1 MKFSKNAQSA
11 LAIAKKY
18 AQDYNSKNA
27 GTEHL
32 LIGLLECK
40 DKTLD
45 DTFKKLNVEPSVLT
59 EVVTSILSIDNI
71 NKTHKLSPIIN
82 YTPRVIKIIDFAKGI
97 AQKLNKNNVDVIHLF
112 LSLLYEN
119 DGVAVSILLEY
130 GLNFDSVK
138 NVLKKEFGEE
148 IDAKEFGVTLPENIL
163 QYFNNITAQ
172 IENNKLEN
180 VFNRKADYNSFFL
193 TLSKK
198 HNTNII
204 VTGEPG
210 VGKRSI
216 VYELA
221 KRIVKKQAPENL
233 CDRLVLEIKLKS
245 IISGTKYR
253 GDFESRMESV
263 HNFLKNNPNVVVII
277 PDISLITRIE
287 GTSNVE
293 EYFGEL
299 FELDDVN
306 FIGITDSDNYK
317 KHLESNSYIISNFEV
332 INIKPTN
339 KEETLSIVKNNIYTY
354 EKFHSVK
361 YKENVFNYAIDLSSR
376 YLVEQSQPTATIN
389 LLDECGA
396 YLSIKNKILDEN
408 IIDLQNKSEELEDRK
423 INLVKDCRF
432 DDAIKVKD
440 EQQEV
445 ISKISTTAKKVG
457 RKKNV
462 VDIDLLKEIIFRKTG
477 IPVSEINGSLPNLSS
492 AIDKIKSSYVS
503 QGRAIDSIFEHF
515 KRVKTGLQDPS
526 KPLGSFLFL
535 GPTGVGKTYLCELIS
550 EEFFHHRNSF
560 LKIDMSEFMDK
571 HAVSKLI
578 GSPPGYVGYKDRCIL
593 GDFVKENPYSLILFD
608 EIEKAHPEIVNI
620 FLQILDKGDLT
631 DSTGRKI
638 NFKNTIIVFTSNIGA
653 ELFETKTIG
662 FKEAAMSTVDL
673 ENKLQTF
680 FKPEFMNRL
689 DEIITF
695 DHLKNEDILNLVH
708 ILLKKFIAKLRKI
721 HKIKFSVTK
730 EALNYIASHGY
741 SKKYGARFLK
751 RYFQKHIECMVATI
765 IISSK
770 IKPNSL
776 TCKIE
781 NNELIIN

>member
-550 EEFFHHRNSF
+550 EEFFHHRNAF

>member
-492 AIDKIKSSYVS
+492 AVDKIKSSYVS

-550 EEFFHHRNSF
+550 EEFFHHRNAF

>member
-32 LIGLLECK
+32 LIGLLECN
-40 DKTLD
+40 DKALN
-45 DTFKKLNVEPSVLT
+45 DTFKKLNVEPGVLT
-59 EVVTSILSIDNI
+59 EVVASILSIDNI
-71 NKTHKLSPIIN
+71 NKSHKLSPIIN

-97 AQKLNKNNVDVIHLF
+97 AQKLDKNNVEVIHLF

-130 GLNFDSVK
+130 GLDFESVK
-138 NVLKKEFGEE
+138 NVLKKEFGQE
-148 IDAKEFGVTLPENIL
+148 IDTKQFVGSIPEDVL
-163 QYFNNITAQ
+163 QYFNNISKL
-172 IENNKLEN
+172 IESNKLEN
-180 VFNRKADYNSFFL
+180 TFNRKADYNSFFL

-210 VGKRSI
+210 VGKKSI

-221 KRIVKKQAPENL
+221 RRIVRKQAPENL
-233 CDRLVLEIKLKS
+233 CDKLVLEIRLKS

-253 GDFESRMESV
+253 GDFESRMEIV
-263 HNFLKNNPNVVVII
+263 HNFLKNNPNIIVII

-317 KHLESNSYIISNFEV
+317 KHLESNSYIISNFET

-339 KEETLSIVKNNIYTY
+339 KQETLTIVKNNIYSY

-361 YKENVFNYAIDLSSR
+361 YKENIFNYAIDLSSR
-376 YLVEQSQPTATIN
+376 YLVEQAQPTATIN

-396 YLSIKNKILDEN
+396 YLSIKNRIVDEN
-408 IIDLQNKSEELEDRK
+408 LIDLQNRAEELEDKK
-423 INLVKDCRF
+423 IDLVKDHKF

-440 EQQEV
+440 EQEEIVSQIPAPV
-445 ISKISTTAKKVG
+445 KKGG

-462 VDIDLLKEIIFRKTG
+462 VDIELLKEIIFRKTG
-477 IPVSEINGSLPNLSS
+477 IPVSEINGSLPNLST
-492 AIDKIKSSYVS
+492 AISKIKTSYVS
-503 QGRAIDSIFEHF
+503 QGKAIDVIFEHF

-550 EEFFHHRNSF
+550 EEFFHHRNAF

-653 ELFETKTIG
+653 ELFDTKTIG
-662 FKEAAMSTVDL
+662 FKEAAMSTMDL

-708 ILLKKFIAKLRKI
+708 ILVKKFVAKLKKI
-721 HKIKFSVTK
+721 HKIRFDVT
-730 EALNYIASHGY
+730 EDALNYIANHGY
-741 SKKYGARFLK
+741 SRKYGARFLK

-765 IISSK
+765 IISNK
-770 IKPNSL
+770 IKPQKL
-776 TCKIE
+776 TCKLE
-781 NNELIIN
+781 DNNLIIN

>member
-1 MKFSKNAQSA
+1 MKFSKGAQEA
-11 LAIAKKY
+11 LSIAKKY
-18 AQDYNSKNA
+18 AQTYSSKNV

-32 LIGLLECK
+32 LIGLLESN
-40 DKTLD
+40 DQVLVSTI
-45 DTFKKLNVEPSVLT
+45 KKLDVEPSSLIDVIS
-59 EVVTSILSIDNI
+59 SILSIDNI
-71 NKTHKLSPIIN
+71 NKTQKLAPVIN
-82 YTPRVIKIIDFAKGI
+82 YTPRVIKIIDFAKGL
-97 AQKLNKNNVDVIHLF
+97 AQKLNKTTVESIHLF
-112 LSLLYEN
+112 LSLLYQN
-119 DGVAVSILLEY
+119 DGVAVSILSEY
-130 GLNFDSVK
+130 GLDFQTVK
-138 NVLKKEFGEE
+138 NVMKKELGED
-148 IDAKEFGVTLPENIL
+148 IDDHPINSYLPEDVS
-163 QYFNNITAQ
+163 QYFNNISHL
-172 IENNKLEN
+172 IEKNELD
-180 VFNRKADYNSFFL
+180 VTFNRNADYSKFFL

-210 VGKRSI
+210 VGKKNI

-221 KRIVKKQAPENL
+221 KRIVKNYAPDNL
-233 CDRLVLEIKLKS
+233 CNKIILEIKLKS
-245 IISGTKYR
+245 LIGGTKYR
-253 GDFESRMESV
+253 GDFESRMDSV
-263 HNFLKNNPNVVVII
+263 HNFLKNNPNVIVII
-277 PDISLITRIE
+277 PDISMIARIE

-299 FELDDVN
+299 FDLDDIN
-306 FIGITDSDNYK
+306 FIGIADTDVYK
-317 KHLESNSYIISNFEV
+317 KHLEANSYITGNFEI

-339 KEETLSIVKNNIYTY
+339 KKETLEIIKNNIYNY

-361 YKENVFNYAIDLSSR
+361 YRENIFQYAIDLSTR
-376 YLVEQSQPTATIN
+376 YLVEHAQPTSTIN

-396 YLSIKNKILDEN
+396 YLRIKNKIVDES
-408 IIDLQNKSEELEDRK
+408 IIDLQNKSDQLEDKK
-423 INLVKDCRF
+423 INLVKDYKL

-440 EQQEV
+440 EQEEL
-445 ISKISTTAKKVG
+445 ISNLPPVENFVKPKRSI
-457 RKKNV
+457 
-462 VDIDLLKEIIFRKTG
+462 VDLSLLKEIIFCKTG
-477 IPVSEINGSLPNLSS
+477 IPITEINGALPDLTEACNN
-492 AIDKIKSSYVS
+492 IKTNYVS
-503 QGRAIDSIFEHF
+503 QSLAIDNIFEHF

-550 EEFFHHRNSF
+550 EEFFHHRNAF

-571 HAVSKLI
+571 HSVSKLI
-578 GSPPGYVGYKDRCIL
+578 GSPPGFVGYKDRCIL

-653 ELFETKTIG
+653 DLFDSKTIG
-662 FKEAAMSTVDL
+662 FVEAAVSTTDL

-695 DHLKNEDILNLVH
+695 KHLQNDDILNLVH
-708 ILLKKFIAKLRKI
+708 ILVNKFVDKLKKI
-721 HKIKFSVTK
+721 HKIKFVITK
-730 EALNYIASHGY
+730 DAIDFIANHGY

-751 RYFQKHIECMVATI
+751 RYFQKHIECMVATV
-765 IISSK
+765 IISK
-770 IKPNSL
+770 ERKPN
-776 TCKIE
+776 KISCILE
-781 NNELIIN
+781 NNKLIIK